1 MSRFLAPTLL
11 CCLLTLPVSADDLP
25 AAPELAALGAQHGCK
40 ATFRRDIKLGEPKSA
55 QLVLDN
61 DSADKI
67 VVYRDEVKFEAKPLQ
82 PQAVEMF
89 TTIKLLEFPAN
100 VSFYQSKAKRFYTFI
115 EPGQSMT
122 ILKTPQG
129 SGFYAKRIID
139 EGKFDR
145 AKPVYLIKQVVNGY
159 AYREGSG
166 VDTSPTLDSVD
177 CSFYYLIKY

>member
-1 MSRFLAPTLL
+1 MSRSLAPALL
-11 CCLLTLPVSADDLP
+11 FSLLTFPASAYDLP

-67 VVYRDEVKFEAKPLQ
+67 VVYRDEAKYETKALQ
-82 PQAVEMF
+82 PKAVEMF
-89 TTIKLLEFPAN
+89 TTVRLLEFPDN
-100 VSFYQSKAKRFYTFI
+100 VTFYQSKAKRHYTFI
-115 EPGQSMT
+115 EPGQTAT
-122 ILKTPQG
+122 ILKTPEG

-139 EGKFDR
+139 EGKIVR
-145 AKPVYLIKQVVNGY
+145 AKPVYLIKQVVKGY

-166 VDTSPTLDSVD
+166 VDTSPTLDSTD
-177 CSFYYLIKY
+177 CSFYFLSN